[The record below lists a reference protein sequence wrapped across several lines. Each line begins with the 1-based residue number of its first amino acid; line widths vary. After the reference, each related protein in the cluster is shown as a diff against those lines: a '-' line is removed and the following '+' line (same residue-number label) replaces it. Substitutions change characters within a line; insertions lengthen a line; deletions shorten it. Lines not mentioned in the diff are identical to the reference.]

1 MIVLTLSGQ
10 APSRYYI
17 NCDDDVIGRRYDNIA
32 EAFSINK
39 PLNEKESV
47 CTMFA
52 TYKGRFIDSI
62 VVEND
67 VISIKNNISQFEYI
81 DISFMFTRADGYVK
95 NSEIKRFY
103 FEEALKPT
111 SFTPTEPQSLDN
123 LNQLI
128 AKAFVTATYENN
140 ILKIKNLGGVEV
152 FSAEIFSTPNLWV
165 TTNQAIEYTN
175 DNASITT
182 TETNLQSLQTRLA
195 TLLLKLADETTAGL
209 MSPATVKAISDL
221 ISRVDSL
228 EARSVRLLY
237 TASENPTAEDIENFV
252 KAQGYSSPY
261 SGIAVVVDKTFHIWH
276 AYSDVTNGLIVQVTA
291 KNKTIG
297 TALVPYTGHY
307 GDDDVGYYDQF
318 AGTITSSN
326 NVSLTYDLSYGLDNE
341 FGEYL
346 LSGSIDSYAL
356 SKYSDIKNTVPGGIR
371 TDDVGNWRS
380 LYSVGF
386 GVKWQDDGQDT
397 VSQFTNNVPGII
409 KGSDIDGK
417 VYAEDDG
424 TGSVKGW
431 DELKTLVQTLLTNLN
446 NKLDKVSSGGGG
458 RAYCV
463 NSSGVQVMRKYS
475 GYQYNPGTLLYRESN
490 GECCMQ
496 DPVSDTSIANK
507 RYVDNKV
514 PTIAQ
519 TTGDSTTAVMSQSA
533 VTTQLDDKAS
543 KSELSQ
549 YVPILTGYYPSGSN
563 DAMFFYAQTPGSE
576 QAPALMFGESGLG
589 AETYESQPTVMIRDA
604 NHRSQIEDPAD
615 GYDIAN
621 KRYVDSQITT
631 ALGDVSTALAA
642 ILGV

>member
-62 VVEND
+62 IVEND
-67 VISIKNNISQFEYI
+67 VVSIKNNISQFEYI

-128 AKAFVTATYENN
+128 AKAFVTATYENS

-152 FSAEIFSTPNLWV
+152 FSAEIFSTPNLWA
-165 TTNQAIEYTN
+165 TTNQTIEYTN

-252 KAQGYSSPY
+252 KSQGYTSPY

-291 KNKTIG
+291 TNNTVG
-297 TALVPYTGHY
+297 TALVPYAGRIE
-307 GDDDVGYYDQF
+307 DDSVGYYDTF

-326 NVSLTYDLSYGLDNE
+326 NVSLTYDLRYGIDLD

-346 LSGSIDSYAL
+346 LKGSVDSYNL
-356 SKYSDIKNTVPGGIR
+356 QNQYPDLKNTIPGIIH
-371 TDDVGNWRS
+371 TDEVGNWSS

-386 GVKWQDDGQDT
+386 GAKWQDDGQDT

-409 KGSDIDGK
+409 KGSNIDGK

-446 NKLDKVSSGGGG
+446 NKLDKVTTSDGG

-463 NSSGVQVMRKYS
+463 NSAGAQVMRKYT
-475 GYQYNPGTLLYRESN
+475 GYGTDPGTLLYRESN
-490 GECCMQ
+490 GDCCMQ
-496 DPVSDTSIANK
+496 DPVSDMSIANK
-507 RYVDNKV
+507 RYVDSAVNAITPEKIGAV
-514 PTIAQ
+514 KKITGPYQYELVYGVT
-519 TTGDSTTAVMSQSA
+519 TTGSQTSFI
-533 VTTQLDDKAS
+533 VTGEAKN
-543 KSELSQ
+543 KSL
-549 YVPILTGYYPSGSN
+549 P
-563 DAMFFYAQTPGSE
+563 
-576 QAPALMFGESGLG
+576 
-589 AETYESQPTVMIRDA
+589 IRDA
-604 NHRSQIEDPAD
+604 NGTFQIGEPTMDSNPAT
-615 GYDIAN
+615 
-621 KRYVDSQITT
+621 KKYVDT

>member
-10 APSRYYI
+10 TPSRYYI
-17 NCDDDVIGRRYDNIA
+17 ECNDDVIGRRYDNIS

-39 PLNEKESV
+39 PLNETESV

-67 VISIKNNISQFEYI
+67 VVSIKNNISQFEYI

-111 SFTPTEPQSLDN
+111 SFKPTEPQSLDD
-123 LNQLI
+123 LNKLI
-128 AKAFVTATYENN
+128 AKAFVSATYENN

-152 FSAEIFSTPNLWV
+152 FSAEIVSTPNLWV
-165 TTNQAIEYTN
+165 TTNQTIEYTN
-175 DNASITT
+175 DNASIKT

-195 TLLLKLADETTAGL
+195 TLFLKLADETNAGL

-252 KAQGYSSPY
+252 KSQGYSSPY

-276 AYSDVTNGLIVQVTA
+276 AYSGVKNGLIIRATKENTVGTATIPWSEYEGTDQYIGNVTTT
-291 KNKTIG
+291 NNISLDCNLETYIDTDINELILIG
-297 TALVPYTGHY
+297 TINDISLK
-307 GDDDVGYYDQF
+307 
-318 AGTITSSN
+318 N
-326 NVSLTYDLSYGLDNE
+326 NFPDE
-341 FGEYL
+341 MC
-346 LSGSIDSYAL
+346 I
-356 SKYSDIKNTVPGGIR
+356 VPGNILLESEQAY
-371 TDDVGNWRS
+371 S

-397 VSQFTNNVPGII
+397 VSQFTNDVAGVI
-409 KGSDIDGK
+409 KGSNIDGK

-446 NKLDKVSSGGGG
+446 NKVDKDALIG
-458 RAYCV
+458 
-463 NSSGVQVMRKYS
+463 NPNKYAIYAS
-475 GYQYNPGTLLYRESN
+475 TQ
-490 GECCMQ
+490 
-496 DPVSDTSIANK
+496 VSDEVQTSQQKMLFADSATIYDAQEP
-507 RYVDNKV
+507 YVMLRDTN
-514 PTIAQ
+514 
-519 TTGDSTTAVMSQSA
+519 GR
-533 VTTQLDDKAS
+533 
-543 KSELSQ
+543 SE
-549 YVPILTGYYPSGSN
+549 IE
-563 DAMFFYAQTPGSE
+563 TPVNE
-576 QAPALMFGESGLG
+576 K
-589 AETYESQPTVMIRDA
+589 
-604 NHRSQIEDPAD
+604 
-615 GYDIAN
+615 DIAN
-621 KRYVDSQITT
+621 KQYVDSQITAT
-631 ALGDVSTALAA
+631 LGTLNAQLEE
-642 ILGV
+642 I

>member
-10 APSRYYI
+10 NPSRYYI
-17 NCDDDVIGRRYDNIA
+17 TCDDDVIGRRYDNIA
-32 EAFSINK
+32 EAFSIKK

-81 DISFMFTRADGYVK
+81 DISFMFTRANGYVK

-111 SFTPTEPQSLDN
+111 SFTPTEPQSLDD

-140 ILKIKNLGGVEV
+140 VLKIKNLGGVEV
-152 FSAEIFSTPNLWV
+152 FSAEIAGTPNLWV
-165 TTNQAIEYTN
+165 TTNQTIEYKD
-175 DNASITT
+175 DNASIKT
-182 TETNLQSLQTRLA
+182 TETNLQSLQTRLT
-195 TLLLKLADETTAGL
+195 TLLLKLADETNAGL

-237 TASENPTAEDIENFV
+237 TASENPSAEDIENFV

-261 SGIAVVVDKTFHIWH
+261 SGIAVVVDKTFHIWY
-276 AYSDVTNGLIVQVTA
+276 AYSDVKNGLIIQVTA
-291 KNKTIG
+291 TNNTVG
-297 TALVPYTGHY
+297 TALIPYTGRS
-307 GDDDVGYYDQF
+307 GDDDTGYYDTF

-326 NVSLTYDLSYGLDNE
+326 NVSLTYDLRYGLDNE

-356 SKYSDIKNTVPGGIR
+356 QNQYPDLKNTIPGIIH
-371 TDDVGNWRS
+371 TDDLGNWSS

-397 VSQFTNNVPGII
+397 VSQFTNDVAGVI
-409 KGSDIDGK
+409 KGSNIDGK

-446 NKLDKVSSGGGG
+446 NKLNKVTTSGSRRTYGVGANG
-458 RAYCV
+458 TQTTIPFAGDSYGS
-463 NSSGVQVMRKYS
+463 NS
-475 GYQYNPGTLLYRESN
+475 LLYREAD
-490 GECCMQ
+490 GDCQMQ
-496 DPVSDTSIANK
+496 DPLNPYSIANK
-507 RYVDNKV
+507 KYVDNKV

-549 YVPILTGYYPSGSN
+549 YVPILTGLQPSGSS
-563 DAMFFYAQTPGSE
+563 DAMFFYAQASGSE

-621 KRYVDSQITT
+621 KRYVDSQITAT
-631 ALGDVSTALAA
+631 LGTLNTQLEG
-642 ILGV
+642 I

>member
-62 VVEND
+62 IVEND

-128 AKAFVTATYENN
+128 AKAFVTATYGNN

-152 FSAEIFSTPNLWV
+152 FSAEIFSAPNLWA
-165 TTNQAIEYTN
+165 TTNQTIEYTN

-195 TLLLKLADETTAGL
+195 TLLLKLADETNAGL

-252 KAQGYSSPY
+252 KAQGYTSPY

-291 KNKTIG
+291 TNNTIG

-307 GDDDVGYYDQF
+307 GDDDTGYYDTF

-326 NVSLTYDLSYGLDNE
+326 NVSLTYDLRYGLDNE

-346 LSGSIDSYAL
+346 LSGSIDSYSL
-356 SKYSDIKNTVPGGIR
+356 LNQYSDIKNTVPGVIH
-371 TDDVGNWRS
+371 TADIGNRSS
-380 LYSVGF
+380 LYSVSF
-386 GVKWQDDGQDT
+386 AAKWQDDGQDT
-397 VSQFTNNVPGII
+397 VSQFTNNVAGII

-431 DELKTLVQTLLTNLN
+431 DDLKTLVQTLLTNLN
-446 NKLDKVSSGGGG
+446 NKLDKVSSGDGG

-463 NSSGVQVMRKYS
+463 NSNGNQVMRKYS
-475 GYQYNPGTLLYRESN
+475 GYQYGPGTLLYRESN
-490 GECCMQ
+490 GDCCMQ
-496 DPVSDTSIANK
+496 DPLNPYSIANK
-507 RYVDNKV
+507 KYVDNKV

-519 TTGDSTTAVMSQSA
+519 TTGNSTTAVMSQSA

-549 YVPILTGYYPSGSN
+549 YVPILTDLQPSGSS
-563 DAMFFYAQTPGSE
+563 DAMFFYTQNPGSE

-621 KRYVDSQITT
+621 KRYVDSQITAT
-631 ALGDVSTALAA
+631 LGTLNTQLEG
-642 ILGV
+642 I

>member
-123 LNQLI
+123 LKQLI

-165 TTNQAIEYTN
+165 TTNQTIEYKN
-175 DNASITT
+175 DNASIKT
-182 TETNLQSLQTRLA
+182 TETNLQSLQTRLT
-195 TLLLKLADETTAGL
+195 TLLLKLADETNAGL

-252 KAQGYSSPY
+252 KAQGYTSPY

-291 KNKTIG
+291 TNNTIG
-297 TALVPYTGHY
+297 TALVPYAGRG
-307 GDDDVGYYDQF
+307 GDDDIGYYDAF

-326 NVSLTYDLSYGLDNE
+326 NVSLTYDLIYGLNNA

-346 LSGSIDSYAL
+346 LSGSIDSYGL
-356 SKYSDIKNTVPGGIR
+356 QIPHPDLKNTVPGVIH
-371 TDDVGNWRS
+371 TDDVGNWKS
-380 LYSVGF
+380 LYSVSF

-397 VSQFTNNVPGII
+397 VSQFTNNVAGII

-446 NKLDKVSSGGGG
+446 NKLDKVSSGDGG

-463 NSSGVQVMRKYS
+463 NSAGNQVMQKYS
-475 GYQYNPGTLLYRESN
+475 GYHYDPGTLLYREAN
-490 GECCMQ
+490 GDCQMQ
-496 DPVSDTSIANK
+496 DPLNPYSIANK
-507 RYVDNKV
+507 KYVDNKV

-519 TTGDSTTAVMSQSA
+519 TTGNSTTAVMSQSA

-549 YVPILTGYYPSGSN
+549 YVPILTDQQPSGSS

-576 QAPALMFGESGLG
+576 QAPALMFGDSGLG

-621 KRYVDSQITT
+621 KRYVDSQITAT
-631 ALGDVSTALAA
+631 LGTLNTQLEG
-642 ILGV
+642 I

>member
-32 EAFSINK
+32 EAFSIKK
-39 PLNEKESV
+39 PVNETESV

-111 SFTPTEPQSLDN
+111 SFTPTEPQSLDD

-140 ILKIKNLGGVEV
+140 VLKIKNLGGVEV
-152 FSAEIFSTPNLWV
+152 FSAEIAGTPNLWV
-165 TTNQAIEYTN
+165 TTNQTIEYKN
-175 DNASITT
+175 DNASIKT
-182 TETNLQSLQTRLA
+182 TETNLQSLQTRLT
-195 TLLLKLADETTAGL
+195 TLLLKLADETNAGL

-276 AYSDVTNGLIVQVTA
+276 AYSDVTNGIIIRATEGNTVGTATIPWSEYEGTNQYIGNVTTTNNISLDCNLGTYLDTDINELIL
-291 KNKTIG
+291 IG
-297 TALVPYTGHY
+297 TINGIFL
-307 GDDDVGYYDQF
+307 
-318 AGTITSSN
+318 
-326 NVSLTYDLSYGLDNE
+326 
-341 FGEYL
+341 
-346 LSGSIDSYAL
+346 
-356 SKYSDIKNTVPGGIR
+356 KNIFPDKMCIVPGNILFESEQAY
-371 TDDVGNWRS
+371 S

-397 VSQFTNNVPGII
+397 VSQFTNDVAGII
-409 KGSDIDGK
+409 KGSNIDGK

-431 DELKTLVQTLLTNLN
+431 DELKNLVQTLLTNVN
-446 NKLDKVSSGGGG
+446 NKLDKVTTSGSRRTYGVGANG
-458 RAYCV
+458 TQTTIPFAGDSYGS
-463 NSSGVQVMRKYS
+463 NS
-475 GYQYNPGTLLYRESN
+475 LLYREDD
-490 GECCMQ
+490 GDCQMQ
-496 DPVSDTSIANK
+496 DPLNPYSIANK
-507 RYVDNKV
+507 KYVDNKV

-519 TTGDSTTAVMSQSA
+519 TTGNSTTAVMSQSA

-549 YVPILTGYYPSGSN
+549 YVPILTGLQQSGSS
-563 DAMFFYAQTPGSE
+563 DAMFFYTQNPGSE

-604 NHRSQIEDPAD
+604 NHRSQIKDPAD

-621 KRYVDSQITT
+621 KRYVDSQITAT
-631 ALGDVSTALAA
+631 LGTLNTQLEG
-642 ILGV
+642 I

>member
-10 APSRYYI
+10 NPSRYYI
-17 NCDDDVIGRRYDNIA
+17 TCDDDVIGRRYDNIA

-39 PLNEKESV
+39 PVNETGSV

-62 VVEND
+62 IVEDSN
-67 VISIKNNISQFEYI
+67 IEIKSNISQFEYI
-81 DISFMFTRADGYVK
+81 DISFMFTRANGYVK

-111 SFTPTEPQSLDN
+111 SFTPTEPQSLDA

-128 AKAFVTATYENN
+128 AKAFVTASYDNN
-140 ILKIKNLGGVEV
+140 MLVMKNLVGDTV
-152 FSAEIFSTPNLWV
+152 FEAQIFNTPDLW
-165 TTNQAIEYTN
+165 TATNYSFEYTN
-175 DNASITT
+175 DSATIKIE
-182 TETNLQSLQTRLA
+182 ETNLRSLQTRLA
-195 TLLLKLADETTAGL
+195 TLLMKLADETNAGL

-276 AYSDVTNGLIVQVTA
+276 AYSDVKNGIVIQVTA
-291 KNKTIG
+291 TNNTVG
-297 TALVPYTGHY
+297 TATIPWIERTEDYDAFTGTVSSTNGITLAYELYY
-307 GDDDVGYYDQF
+307 GYD
-318 AGTITSSN
+318 S
-326 NVSLTYDLSYGLDNE
+326 E

-356 SKYSDIKNTVPGGIR
+356 TKQYPDIKNTVPGIIH
-371 TDDVGNWRS
+371 TSDVGNWSS
-380 LYSVGF
+380 LYSAGF
-386 GVKWQDDGQDT
+386 DAKWQDDGQDT
-397 VSQFTNNVPGII
+397 VSQFTNDVAGII
-409 KGSDIDGK
+409 KGSNIDGK

-446 NKLDKVSSGGGG
+446 NKLDKVTTSGSR
-458 RAYCV
+458 RAYGIAANGTQSTIPFAGDSYGS
-463 NSSGVQVMRKYS
+463 NS
-475 GYQYNPGTLLYRESN
+475 LLYREVN
-490 GECCMQ
+490 GDCQMQ
-496 DPVSDTSIANK
+496 DPLNPYSIANK
-507 RYVDNKV
+507 KYVDNKV

-549 YVPILTGYYPSGSN
+549 YVPILTGQQPSGSS
-563 DAMFFYAQTPGSE
+563 DATFFYTESPGSE
-576 QAPALMFGESGLG
+576 QAPALMFGESGLE

-604 NHRSQIEDPAD
+604 NHRSKIEDPVD
-615 GYDIAN
+615 VKDIAN
-621 KRYVDSQITT
+621 KQYVDNQITAT
-631 ALGDVSTALAA
+631 LGTLNTQLEG
-642 ILGV
+642 I